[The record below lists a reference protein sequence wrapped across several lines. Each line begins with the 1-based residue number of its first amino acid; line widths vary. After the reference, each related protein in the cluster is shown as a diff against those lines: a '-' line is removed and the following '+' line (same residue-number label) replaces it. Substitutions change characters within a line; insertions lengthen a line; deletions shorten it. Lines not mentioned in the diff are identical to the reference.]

1 MGNKLDN
8 GLILLGQWKASKG
21 SSYCYNRKMYEQG
34 DCAFQRVMPTD
45 TDSTEE
51 INYYRE
57 FVSI

>member
-34 DCAFQRVMPTD
+34 DRAFQRVMPTD
-45 TDSTEE
+45 STEE
-51 INYYRE
+51 INY
-57 FVSI
+57 